1 MSRGKALG
9 RGMAKAAKMARYW
22 FETPGRITPIKL
34 RNVPWLRYS
43 PLFTEEP
50 C

>member
-22 FETPGRITPIKL
+22 FETPGRITRDCKQYCVIAC
-34 RNVPWLRYS
+34 
-43 PLFTEEP
+43 F
-50 C
+50 